1 MEHIDENALIETD
14 ILGFIERNQNK
25 ELLRFVTVGS
35 VDDGKSTLI
44 GRLLHDT
51 KGVYEDQLKDATRTT
66 DTGETAIDFA
76 RITDGLR
83 AEREQGITIDV
94 AYRYFHT
101 PVRKFIIADTPGHI
115 QYTRNM
121 ATGASTANVALILI
135 DARLGVLQQSRRH
148 AMIGSLLGIPHLL
161 VCVNKMDLVDYD
173 KDIFDSIVA
182 DFKSFSDTLDY
193 GSVDFLPIS
202 ALMGINIVERN
213 PARTPWYD
221 GPTVLEFLET
231 VPIAGDIN
239 LSDFRYPVQTVIRP
253 NLDYRGFA
261 GQVAS
266 GVVKKGDRIK
276 VLPSGKT
283 STVTHIDTWDGDND
297 EAFAPLS
304 VTLRLADEIDIS
316 RGDLIVHADDEPY
329 VGRHVEATVVW
340 MGETPLDPGRSYVI
354 KHTTRYVRV
363 NVDEVAWR
371 LDLDTLDEDNSAETL
386 RLNDIGVVRFTTH
399 RPLVFDPYR
408 RNRSTGAFIIIDS
421 MTNTTVGAA
430 MIREPEDQAAL
441 KAGVELG
448 AESQV
453 SPTERASRHKQHGGV
468 VWLTGRPA
476 SGRSSLAYALERRLW
491 DKGWSA
497 AVLDADDPRY
507 VDGVCAG
514 TGVAAAVAHRMADA
528 GLLAIVSVEAP
539 HARQRES
546 AAHAAGDSFLE
557 IFVDTPIDVCAARDN
572 RGRYSNGTPEFDEP
586 AAPAATIDLS
596 SMELEAAADTVIAAL
611 GSAGMV
617 FEKMSKRR

>member
-1 MEHIDENALIETD
+1 MERIDENALIETD

-182 DFKSFSDTLDY
+182 DFKQFSDTLDFK
-193 GSVDFLPIS
+193 SVDFLPIS

-231 VPIAGDIN
+231 VPIADDIN

-266 GVVKKGDRIK
+266 GVVKKGDAIK

-283 STVTHIDTWDGDND
+283 STVTHIDMWEGDQD
-297 EAFAPLS
+297 EAFAPQS

-316 RGDLIVHADDEPY
+316 RGDLIVHAEDEPF

-340 MGETPLDPGRSYVI
+340 MGETALDPARSYII

-371 LDLDTLDEDNSAETL
+371 LDLDTLEQDDSAETL
-386 RLNDIGVVRFTTH
+386 KLNDIGVVRFTAH
-399 RPLVFDPYR
+399 RPLVFDPYL
-408 RNRSTGAFIIIDS
+408 RNRGTGAFVIIDS

-441 KAGVELG
+441 RAGVELG

-453 SPTERASRHKQHGGV
+453 SPTERATRLKQHGGV
-468 VWLTGRPA
+468 VWLTGLPA
-476 SGRSSLAYALERRLW
+476 SGRSSLAYAVERRLW
-491 DKGWSA
+491 DKGWSSV
-497 AVLDADDPRY
+497 VLDADDPRY
-507 VDGVCAG
+507 ADGICAG
-514 TGVAAAVAHRMADA
+514 SGPATAVARRMADA
-528 GLLAIVSVEAP
+528 GLVAIVAIDAP
-539 HARQRES
+539 S
-546 AAHAAGDSFLE
+546 AAQRATAAQIAGDRFME
-557 IFVDTPIDVCAARDN
+557 IFVDTPADVCAARDT
-572 RGRYSNGTPEFDEP
+572 RGRYDTGSPAFDAPE
-586 AAPAATIDLS
+586 APGAVVDLS
-596 SMELEAAADTVIAAL
+596 TMELEKAADAVIAAME
-611 GSAGMV
+611 SAGLV

>member
-1 MEHIDENALIETD
+1 MERIDENALIETD

-173 KDIFDSIVA
+173 KDIFDTIVA
-182 DFKSFSDTLDY
+182 DFKQFSDTLDFK
-193 GSVDFLPIS
+193 SVDFLPIS

-231 VPIAGDIN
+231 VPIADDIN

-266 GVVKKGDRIK
+266 GIIKKGDAIK

-283 STVTHIDTWDGDND
+283 STVTHIDMWEGDQD
-297 EAFAPLS
+297 EAFAPQS

-316 RGDLIVHADDEPY
+316 RGDLIVHAEDEPY

-340 MGETPLDPGRSYVI
+340 MGETPLDPARSYII

-363 NVDEVAWR
+363 NVEEVAWR
-371 LDLDTLDEDNSAETL
+371 LDLDTLEQDDSADTL
-386 RLNDIGVVRFTTH
+386 QLNDIGVVSFTAH

-408 RNRSTGAFIIIDS
+408 RNRSTGAFVIIDS

-441 KAGVELG
+441 NAGVELG

-453 SPTERASRHKQHGGV
+453 SPTERASRLKQHGGV

-476 SGRSSLAYALERRLW
+476 SGRSSLAYAVERRLW

-497 AVLDADDPRY
+497 VVLDADDPRY
-507 VDGVCAG
+507 GDGICAG
-514 TGVAAAVAHRMADA
+514 TGPTSAVARRMADA
-528 GLLAIVSVEAP
+528 GLIAIVAIDAP
-539 HARQRES
+539 HAAQRAT
-546 AAHAAGDSFLE
+546 AAQAAGDRFLE
-557 IFVDTPIDVCAARDN
+557 VFVDTPTDVCASRDS
-572 RGRYSNGTPEFDEP
+572 RGRYSAGVPEFD
-586 AAPAATIDLS
+586 APETPGAVVDLS
-596 SMELEAAADTVIAAL
+596 AMELEKAADAVIASL
-611 GSAGMV
+611 ESAGLV
-617 FEKMSKRR
+617 FEKMGKRR